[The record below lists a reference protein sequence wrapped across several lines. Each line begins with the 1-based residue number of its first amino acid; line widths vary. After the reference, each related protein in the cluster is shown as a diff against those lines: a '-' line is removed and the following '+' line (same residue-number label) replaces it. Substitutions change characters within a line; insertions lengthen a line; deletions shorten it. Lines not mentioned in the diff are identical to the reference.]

1 MTLSVNKKVIM
12 SFMSTLICTVLVLH
26 TTNAIAVMSVDI
38 GSEWLKIAIVKP
50 GVPMEIALNKESRR
64 KTPFVVSING
74 NERLFSDPA
83 NVVAVKQPAKAYL
96 YLTHLLGK
104 KFDSPAVELYRKRF
118 PHYKLSKDEE
128 RGTVLFDGEGEKFSV
143 EQLIAM
149 TLNASRQIAQ
159 NYAEHPM
166 KDVVLTVPV
175 YFNQA
180 ERRALLDVANMTG
193 INVLQLMNDNT
204 AVALNYGIFRAATFN
219 STVKHIMFYD
229 MGASHTTAT
238 IVGYSTTKVKD
249 RGYVETV
256 PQLVVKGIGFDTNLG
271 GLEMDFR
278 LRNHLVKAFK
288 ANVKTTGDIA
298 QNPRAMAK
306 LLKEARR
313 VRQVLSANTDH
324 MAQIEGLFEEKDFRV
339 KVTRS
344 ELEEMCKD
352 LFDRVEKPIKMALDA
367 AAMTMDDID
376 TLMLMGGGTRIP
388 KVQEILKKSSGKE
401 ELGKNVNTD
410 EAAALGAVYKAA
422 DLTAGF
428 KVKRFLVKDLNLF
441 PVDVSFERV
450 ALDTNEVRAISR
462 NLYHRLNPLPQKKV
476 MTFNKKPS
484 DFHFNVSYGDL
495 TFLSDELS
503 KQLTLERISEV
514 TLSGVGDAHE
524 KNAKAKPKG
533 VKAYFNMDESA
544 ILHLERVEAHF
555 EKAPELV
562 KEEEEAN
569 QSTFQKLGS
578 TLSSF
583 FGSSKKEEEE
593 TVEKNEEKK
602 EEKPDDK
609 TEEKLEDK
617 QEEKKETKEEESPK
631 KEEGKEDKKE
641 ETKDDKKE
649 EKTKEETKEEPKAAE
664 TNQTNTT
671 ASNTTASVNATA
683 TNTTEKAKP
692 VISKESVS
700 FVIAPHDIKSIAKES
715 LEVATKRL
723 HEMEAADQMK
733 LAVERAMNN
742 LESYIFEFRDKL
754 DEEEA
759 IKMTTEEEREK
770 IRGKLQAT
778 GDWLDEDGWE
788 ADEETLK
795 SKFKD
800 LKDVTKEMTL
810 KLNEAVERPKALEAL
825 LSSLNI
831 TEVFFDSMAKMPYAD
846 EIYTEKDIKD
856 LKTVHQEVKDW
867 LMATWKKQNETST
880 TDKPVLLTK
889 DLIYNSGKLDRE
901 IMYLINKAKYYVPKP
916 KPKAT
921 NTSASNTTKA
931 NKTDSADK
939 TTVNSDGKSDAPD
952 IQSDTTEKKGDT
964 GSTEEPKKKEESETK
979 EEAPTLE
986 LPSSSNEAQSAT
998 DSAEKSA
1005 TDSVD
1010 SNKQSESASEAKE
1023 SKIKPDA
1030 QETATDSKAES
1041 KPKTHEPGEL

>member
-1 MTLSVNKKVIM
+1 MTVSVNKKGIM
-12 SFMSTLICTVLVLH
+12 SLISILICIAVVLH
-26 TTNAIAVMSVDI
+26 KTNGIAVMSVDL

-104 KFDSPAVELYRKRF
+104 KYDSPAVELYKKRF

-128 RGTVLFDGEGEKFSV
+128 RGTVLFEGEGEKFSV

-204 AVALNYGIFRAATFN
+204 AVALNYGIFRAASFN
-219 STVKHIMFYD
+219 ATVKHIMFYD
-229 MGASHTTAT
+229 MGASHTTVT
-238 IVGYSTTKVKD
+238 VVGYSTAKVKD
-249 RGYVETV
+249 RGYLETV

-278 LRNHLVKAFK
+278 LRDHLLKAFK
-288 ANVKTTGDIA
+288 ANVKTSGDISK
-298 QNPRAMAK
+298 NPRAMAK

-324 MAQIEGLFEEKDFRV
+324 MAQIEGLFEEKDFRL
-339 KVTRS
+339 KVLRS

-352 LFDRVEKPIKMALDA
+352 LFDRVDQPIKMALDA
-367 AAMTMDDID
+367 AAMTMSDID

-388 KVQEILKKSSGKE
+388 KVQEILKKSTGKE

-441 PVDVSFERV
+441 PVDVSFERTSP
-450 ALDTNEVRAISR
+450 DTSEVRSISR

-484 DFHFNVSYGDL
+484 DFHFNVTYGDL
-495 TFLSDELS
+495 TFLSEELS
-503 KQLTLERISEV
+503 KQLTLEKISRV
-514 TLSGVGDAHE
+514 NLTGVGDAHE
-524 KNAKAKPKG
+524 KNVKAKPKG

-544 ILHLERVEAHF
+544 ILHLEKVEAHF

-569 QSTFQKLGS
+569 QSTLQKLGS

-593 TVEKNEEKK
+593 TVEKNEEK
-602 EEKPDDK
+602 P
-609 TEEKLEDK
+609 
-617 QEEKKETKEEESPK
+617 EEKKEEKKEEAKEEKKEEKKKEEEAPK
-631 KEEGKEDKKE
+631 KEEGKEEKKDE
-641 ETKDDKKE
+641 KKE
-649 EKTKEETKEEPKAAE
+649 EKKEEEKKEEKKE
-664 TNQTNTT
+664 ESKTT
-671 ASNTTASVNATA
+671 ESKTTNATA
-683 TNTTEKAKP
+683 TNTTASVNETATNKTEKAKP
-692 VISKESVS
+692 VIAKESVT
-700 FVIAPHDIKSIAKES
+700 FLIDRHDIAVIGKET
-715 LEVATKRL
+715 LETATKRL

-742 LESYIFEFRDKL
+742 LESFIFEFRDKL
-754 DEEEA
+754 EDEDVL
-759 IKMTTEEEREK
+759 KMTSEEEREK
-770 IRGKLQAT
+770 IRGKLTAT
-778 GDWLDEDGWE
+778 GDWLEEDGWE

-795 SKFKD
+795 GKLKD
-800 LKDVTKEMTL
+800 LKEVTKDMTL
-810 KLNEAVERPKALEAL
+810 KLNEAIERPKALSAL

-831 TEVFFDSMAKMPYAD
+831 TEVFFDSMTKMPHAD

-856 LKTVHQEVKDW
+856 LKKVHQEVKDW
-867 LMATWKKQNETST
+867 LMATWKKQNETSA

-889 DLIYNSGKLDRE
+889 DLISNSGKLDRE
-901 IMYLINKAKYYVPKP
+901 IMYLINKAKYFVPKP

-921 NTSASNTTKA
+921 NATASNTTKA
-931 NKTDSADK
+931 NKTESAEK
-939 TTVNSDGKSDAPD
+939 KSD
-952 IQSDTTEKKGDT
+952 SDTTEKKGET
-964 GSTEEPKKKEESETK
+964 ESAEEPEVKKESETK
-979 EEAPTLE
+979 EETKEEEAPTLE
-986 LPSSSNEAQSAT
+986 LPSSADDSKTATDSADESKPAT
-998 DSAEKSA
+998 DSAESSAKSETTESDA
-1005 TDSVD
+1005 EKKTD
-1010 SNKQSESASEAKE
+1010 SEAKE
-1023 SKIKPDA
+1023 PTDSIP
-1030 QETATDSKAES
+1030 ESDSKA
-1041 KPKTHEPGEL
+1041 KTHDPKEL